1 MDVDLYIAA
10 PFGNYLHTKETIS
23 VAGTFT
29 VKKRPGLIKQL
40 IKTLRYDFKDKCWYN
55 ALGLRN
61 PGIEYGLKN
70 YREGSV
76 MSIGA
81 IEREDYD
88 IFNAMIKKDVPL
100 EINISC
106 PNLDHYDVD
115 FEGLPQFV
123 SRNPIL
129 KLTPDITREYMEKL
143 LDMGFTRFHCS
154 NTLKTERGGRSGGIL
169 WDYTYN
175 NISYLRHELGAAG
188 YLIAGGGVMRK
199 EHVTAYREI
208 GADAVSLGSI
218 CFNPLRLMRVING
231 HAEKRVKLEVY

>member
-1 MDVDLYIAA
+1 MY
-10 PFGNYLHTKETIS
+10 KRQIS

-81 IEREDYD
+81 LERKDYD

-169 WDYTYN
+169 WDL
-175 NISYLRHELGAAG
+175 S
-188 YLIAGGGVMRK
+188 LI
-199 EHVTAYREI
+199 HI
-208 GADAVSLGSI
+208 
-218 CFNPLRLMRVING
+218 
-231 HAEKRVKLEVY
+231 

>member
-40 IKTLRYDFKDKCWYN
+40 IKTLRYDFKDRCWYN

-115 FEGLPQFV
+115 FDGLPQFL
-123 SRNPIL
+123 S
-129 KLTPDITREYMEKL
+129 
-143 LDMGFTRFHCS
+143 
-154 NTLKTERGGRSGGIL
+154 
-169 WDYTYN
+169 
-175 NISYLRHELGAAG
+175 
-188 YLIAGGGVMRK
+188 LI
-199 EHVTAYREI
+199 HI
-208 GADAVSLGSI
+208 
-218 CFNPLRLMRVING
+218 
-231 HAEKRVKLEVY
+231 